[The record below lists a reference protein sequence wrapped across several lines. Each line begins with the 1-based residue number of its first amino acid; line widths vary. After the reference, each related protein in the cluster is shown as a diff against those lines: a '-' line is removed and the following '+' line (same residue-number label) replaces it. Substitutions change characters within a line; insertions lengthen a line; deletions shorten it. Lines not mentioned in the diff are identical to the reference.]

1 MAAVQTRKNK
11 VGNFLKGEFW
21 PEEFYC
27 RKSATITYAG
37 LEKYEAGEVVYKA
50 NDAASAYLAVP
61 AAITLGTAN
70 IAIIVD
76 ENFDQLVAD
85 DLALNSP
92 VGSVT
97 ATVMFRGPA
106 VVRKG
111 GLSYADGTDIADA
124 WATLEA
130 NGIKLVD
137 LYSTA
142 SQS

>member
-11 VGNFLKGEFW
+11 VGNFLKKEFW
-21 PEEFYC
+21 PEDFYC

-37 LEKYEAGEVVYKA
+37 LAKREPGEVVYKA
-50 NDAASAYLAVP
+50 NDAASAYVAVP

-76 ENFDQLVAD
+76 ENIDDLIAA
-85 DLALNSP
+85 DLALGSP
-92 VGSVT
+92 TGSVT
-97 ATVMFRGPA
+97 ATVMYRGPA

-111 GLSYADGTDIADA
+111 GLSFADATDIADA

-130 NGIKLVD
+130 KGIKVVD
-137 LYSTA
+137 YFSTY

>member
-11 VGNFLKGEFW
+11 VGNFLKKEFW
-21 PEEFYC
+21 PEDFYC

-37 LEKYEAGEVVYKA
+37 LAKREPGEVVYKV
-50 NDAASAYLAVP
+50 NDAASAYSAVP
-61 AAITLGTAN
+61 SAIVLGTAN

-76 ENFDQLVAD
+76 ENID
-85 DLALNSP
+85 DLIAAD
-92 VGSVT
+92 VAGAATGSVT
-97 ATVMFRGPA
+97 ATVMYRGPA

-111 GLSYADGTDIADA
+111 GLSVADLTDIADV
-124 WATLEA
+124 WATLTA

-137 LYSTA
+137 YYSTA